1 MWNTKVCLSTLR
13 RKLEKAVKNI
23 IFLTL
28 SVNSVTFSVCWVPLV
43 RFCSEGFWVI
53 SENCEYSEQ
62 DHFYPPLADP
72 VFPFI
77 LKHPYWMSVLAF
89 LRILLVCSSKLH
101 PEGRFSATYVWP
113 ALSSTSLGGKK
124 CRICTLSFPLLKF
137 LLVMQLNMLLRE
149 EKHLI
154 LSILRAKVL

>member
-53 SENCEYSEQ
+53 SENCEYSEHIIFTLPWQ
-62 DHFYPPLADP
+62 TQCFLLSSNTRIECLYLLFCEYYLYVHLS
-72 VFPFI
+72 FI
-77 LKHPYWMSVLAF
+77 LKAGSAPPMSD
-89 LRILLVCSSKLH
+89 LLCPQHK
-101 PEGRFSATYVWP
+101 F
-113 ALSSTSLGGKK
+113 GGKK